1 MDMHTLNSKGKKSM
15 KLDSSI
21 LKEMVSKQVNTL
33 LESDDGDVY
42 AHGIGDGRAVATK
55 ALYPPDP
62 SDPSEEPKKDPLRF
76 SFQGTALHQFF
87 DSEYMMTPLIEIP
100 LSEMR
105 NAMFAI
111 IGEYRSAVKEEKSEG
126 FINSFFKHL
135 DVLGELMKVHPD
147 NQNPDE
153 GIDRMMERIKN
164 RLILAREKGEV

>member
-1 MDMHTLNSKGKKSM
+1 M
-15 KLDSSI
+15 KLNSSI

-42 AHGIGDGRAVATK
+42 AHGIGDDRAVATK

-62 SDPSEEPKKDPLRF
+62 SYPPEEPKKDHLRF

-100 LSEMR
+100 FSEMR

-126 FINSFFKHL
+126 FINGFFKHL
-135 DVLGELMKVHPD
+135 DDLGELMKVHPE
-147 NQNPDE
+147 NQTPEE